1 MFFGSVQIIRQL
13 DNQSKF
19 SGRDIGGLRRSTNM
33 AGGSIIL
40 RGTFRRISQL
50 WDNAHSLNL
59 EKFLLYSLS
68 IISQSLLRNNAH
80 TTRSR
85 SSRARFF
92 DLRH

>member
-59 EKFLLYSLS
+59 KNCFLYVSS
-68 IISQSLLRNNAH
+68 MISEFLDFIH
-80 TTRSR
+80 
-85 SSRARFF
+85 
-92 DLRH
+92 